1 MSRFAGSMFF
11 GGTGLV
17 ETTVHCDSTADNSAP
32 LQPPFEESEADQD
45 SLIGT
50 PQANE
55 ISRRGS
61 PTPSAAG
68 HKDQKR
74 VRVQGGKA
82 AVPKRIVADYD
93 SDDGRIITLKQQ
105 GYSDEYVAQKLMDEG
120 RVRYVPKTVGS
131 RWLRLRKALQEVEDE
146 KLDDE
151 LSDWHVGEDDELEGV
166 EKVVDEKYQLEVQ
179 KVYERKWREVAV
191 VLAEK
196 LRKKKYTA
204 KACKERFDAVK
215 AGTALK
221 AIELDSDQE
230 GRKLMREERIA
241 ANKARRAEQAAE
253 AQRLEAEKQ
262 RKHQVRQAEHHEK
275 EKERAQKIKE
285 REGVK
290 KMEAEIKEARKREK
304 ERSRLAKQAR
314 IAHFKAEEEWQ
325 KQLRKAEA
333 ELYRTLTGKRMQP
346 LPLNAPA
353 TGNRKSKRAVKK
365 SAMYQD
371 EDDTEEDDFGGGSN
385 DDDEEHGYGEK
396 SEDEVSAQ
404 EEEDAKTLAAAKIIQ
419 PTKPV
424 APAVKATVTKETLLN
439 ARSIMSDAELN
450 ALLFERGLPRRGPD
464 ESHPEVVARLADADE
479 AATTVELTK
488 LVSKY
493 FDKGKGSKKAKV
505 RRLQEHNAYNSE
517 AGLDGVRSTDPDFQK
532 SYHGYI
538 GDGEDLMEGVLA

>member
-17 ETTVHCDSTADNSAP
+17 ETSVHFDDAADNSTP
-32 LQPPFEESEADQD
+32 LHPQLEASEVDQD
-45 SLIGT
+45 PFVGT
-50 PQANE
+50 SQAGE
-55 ISRRGS
+55 SSRQRS
-61 PTPSAAG
+61 PTPSAAVQKG
-68 HKDQKR
+68 QKR
-74 VRVQGGKA
+74 VRVRGGKA

-105 GYSDEYVAQKLMDEG
+105 GYSDEYVAQRLMDEG

-131 RWLRLRKALQEVEDE
+131 RWLRLRKALQEAEDE

-151 LSDWHVGEDDELEGV
+151 LSDWHVGEDDELESV
-166 EKVVDEKYQLEVQ
+166 EKVVDERYKLEVQ
-179 KVYERKWREVAV
+179 KVYERKWREVAA

-196 LRKKKYTA
+196 LRKRKYTA
-204 KACKERFDAVK
+204 KACKERFEAVK
-215 AGTALK
+215 AGNALK

-230 GRKLMREERIA
+230 GRKLLREERIA

-253 AQRLEAEKQ
+253 AQRLEDEKQ
-262 RKHQVRQAEHHEK
+262 RKQEARQAEHHEK

-285 REGVK
+285 RQSVK

-304 ERSRLAKQAR
+304 ERGRLAKQAK
-314 IAHFKAEEEWQ
+314 IAQAKAEEEW
-325 KQLRKAEA
+325 KKELRKAEV

-346 LPLNAPA
+346 PPLNAPTA
-353 TGNRKSKRAVKK
+353 GNRKSKRTAKK
-365 SAMYQD
+365 SAVYQD
-371 EDDTEEDDFGGGSN
+371 EDDTEEDEFGGSSN
-385 DDDEEHGYGEK
+385 DEDEEYGYGEE

-404 EEEDAKTLAAAKIIQ
+404 EENDEQIPAAAKTTQ
-419 PTKPV
+419 PTKAV
-424 APAVKATVTKETLLN
+424 APAIKATVTKETLLN

-450 ALLFERGLPRRGPD
+450 ALLFERGLPRRSTD
-464 ESHPEVVARLADADE
+464 ESHPEVVARLAEADE

-488 LVSKY
+488 LLSKY

-517 AGLDGVRSTDPDFQK
+517 AGLDGVRSTDPDFQQ

-538 GDGEDLMEGVLA
+538 GDDEDVMEGVDA

>member
-11 GGTGLV
+11 GGTELV
-17 ETTVHCDSTADNSAP
+17 ETTLHGDNTADNSTP
-32 LQPPFEESEADQD
+32 LHTQLEESEADQD
-45 SLIGT
+45 PSIGT
-50 PQANE
+50 PQADDT
-55 ISRRGS
+55 SRKRS

-68 HKDQKR
+68 HKGPKR

-105 GYSDEYVAQKLMDEG
+105 GYSDEYVAQKLTDEG

-131 RWLRLRKALQEVEDE
+131 RWLPLRKALQEVEDE

-151 LSDWHVGEDDELEGV
+151 LSDWHVGEDDELESV
-166 EKVVDEKYQLEVQ
+166 EKVVDEKYKLEVQ
-179 KVYERKWREVAV
+179 KVYERKWREIAA
-191 VLAEK
+191 VLAQK

-204 KACKERFDAVK
+204 KACKERFEAVR

-230 GRKLMREERIA
+230 GRKLLREERIA

-253 AQRLEAEKQ
+253 AQRLEDEKQ
-262 RKHQVRQAEHHEK
+262 RKHDARQAEQHEK
-275 EKERAQKIKE
+275 EKEREQKIKE
-285 REGVK
+285 RQSVK

-304 ERSRLAKQAR
+304 ERSRLAKQAK
-314 IAHFKAEEEWQ
+314 IAQAKAEEEWQ
-325 KQLRKAEA
+325 KQRRKAEA
-333 ELYRTLTGKRMQP
+333 ELYRALTGKRMQP
-346 LPLNAPA
+346 LPLDAPTA
-353 TGNRKSKRAVKK
+353 GNRKSKRTAKK

-371 EDDTEEDDFGGGSN
+371 EDDTEEDDFGGSSN
-385 DDDEEHGYGEK
+385 DEDEECGDGEE

-404 EEEDAKTLAAAKIIQ
+404 EEDDAETPAAAKVTQ

-424 APAVKATVTKETLLN
+424 APVVKATVTKETLLN

-464 ESHPEVVARLADADE
+464 ESHPEVVARLAEADE

-488 LVSKY
+488 LLSKY
-493 FDKGKGSKKAKV
+493 FDKGKGSKKAKL
-505 RRLQEHNAYNSE
+505 RHLQEHNAYNSE

-532 SYHGYI
+532 SYYEDI
-538 GDGEDLMEGVLA
+538 GHGEDLMEGVSA

>member
-11 GGTGLV
+11 GGTELV
-17 ETTVHCDSTADNSAP
+17 ETTLHCDNTADNSTP
-32 LQPPFEESEADQD
+32 LHPQLEESEADQD
-45 SLIGT
+45 SFIGT
-50 PQANE
+50 PQADN
-55 ISRRGS
+55 ISRRRS

-68 HKDQKR
+68 HKGPKR

-105 GYSDEYVAQKLMDEG
+105 GYSDEYVAQKLTDEG

-131 RWLRLRKALQEVEDE
+131 RWLRLRKALQEVEDD

-151 LSDWHVGEDDELEGV
+151 LSDWHVGEDDELESI
-166 EKVVDEKYQLEVQ
+166 EKVVDEKYKLEVQ
-179 KVYERKWREVAV
+179 KVCERKWREISA

-204 KACKERFDAVK
+204 KACKERFESVK

-230 GRKLMREERIA
+230 GRKLLREERIA

-253 AQRLEAEKQ
+253 AQRLEDEKQ
-262 RKHQVRQAEHHEK
+262 RKHEAKQAEHHEK

-285 REGVK
+285 RQSVK

-304 ERSRLAKQAR
+304 ERSRLAKQAK
-314 IAHFKAEEEWQ
+314 IAQAKAEEEWQ

-333 ELYRTLTGKRMQP
+333 ELYRTLTGKKMQP
-346 LPLNAPA
+346 PPLNAPA
-353 TGNRKSKRAVKK
+353 AGDRKSKRTAKK

-371 EDDTEEDDFGGGSN
+371 EDDTEDDHFGGSSN
-385 DDDEEHGYGEK
+385 DEDEEYGDGEE

-404 EEEDAKTLAAAKIIQ
+404 EESDAETPAAAKVTQ

-424 APAVKATVTKETLLN
+424 APVVKATVTKETLLN
-439 ARSIMSDAELN
+439 SRSIMSDAELN
-450 ALLFERGLPRRGPD
+450 ALLFERGMPRRGLD
-464 ESHPEVVARLADADE
+464 ESHPEVVARLAEADE

-488 LVSKY
+488 LLSKY

-532 SYHGYI
+532 GYHGDI

>member
-11 GGTGLV
+11 GGTELV
-17 ETTVHCDSTADNSAP
+17 ETTLHCDNTVDNSTP
-32 LQPPFEESEADQD
+32 LHPQLEESEADQD
-45 SLIGT
+45 SFIGT
-50 PQANE
+50 PQADN
-55 ISRRGS
+55 ISRRRS

-68 HKDQKR
+68 HKGPKR

-105 GYSDEYVAQKLMDEG
+105 GYSDEYVAQKLTDEG

-131 RWLRLRKALQEVEDE
+131 RWLRLRKALQEVEDD

-151 LSDWHVGEDDELEGV
+151 LSDWHVGEDDELESV
-166 EKVVDEKYQLEVQ
+166 EKVVDEKYKLEVQ
-179 KVYERKWREVAV
+179 KVYERKWREIAA

-204 KACKERFDAVK
+204 KACKERFEAVK

-230 GRKLMREERIA
+230 GRKLLREERIA

-253 AQRLEAEKQ
+253 AQRLEDEKQ
-262 RKHQVRQAEHHEK
+262 RKHDARQAEQHEK
-275 EKERAQKIKE
+275 EKEREQKIKE
-285 REGVK
+285 RQSVK
-290 KMEAEIKEARKREK
+290 KMEAEMKEARKMEK
-304 ERSRLAKQAR
+304 ERSRLAKQAK
-314 IAHFKAEEEWQ
+314 IAQAKAEEEWQ
-325 KQLRKAEA
+325 KQRRKAEA
-333 ELYRTLTGKRMQP
+333 ELYRALTGKRMQP
-346 LPLNAPA
+346 LPLSAPTA
-353 TGNRKSKRAVKK
+353 GSRKSKRTAKK

-371 EDDTEEDDFGGGSN
+371 EDDTEEDDFGGSSN
-385 DDDEEHGYGEK
+385 DEEYGDGEE
-396 SEDEVSAQ
+396 SEDEVST
-404 EEEDAKTLAAAKIIQ
+404 EEENDAETSAAAKVTQ

-424 APAVKATVTKETLLN
+424 APIVKATVTKETLFN

-450 ALLFERGLPRRGPD
+450 ALLFERGMPRRGLD
-464 ESHPEVVARLADADE
+464 ESHPEVVARLAEADE

-488 LVSKY
+488 LLSKY

-532 SYHGYI
+532 SYHGGI
-538 GDGEDLMEGVLA
+538 GGGKDLMEGVLA